1 MLKIK
6 PIRIADLVSLRYAL
20 QKAIELEHATIP
32 PYLTAYYTLHG
43 TSAGGVAARQIL
55 RSIVVEEMLHMH
67 LACNIL
73 NAIGGAPVIN
83 APDFIPNYPGP
94 LPMGIGGA
102 DGLVVGIKRYSKATV
117 QNTFMEIEE
126 PENPIHIPVKPALES
141 MGPGFETIGQ
151 FYTAIGNE
159 ITRQPNSI
167 FTGDPGLQ
175 VPGALIVK
183 DVDSALAAIATIV
196 TQGEGTPTS
205 PADSPTERA
214 HYYRFEELYKGMR
227 IVVDPSSPIGYS
239 FDPNQTI
246 VVDDTADVTQMA
258 DNPRTVDFSS
268 NWRAGQ
274 LADECDAIYTKL
286 LNALHIGFNGQPDW
300 IDGNA
305 VSVMFEFKNCIE
317 ELLQQ
322 QLADGLYAGP
332 RFLYAD
338 REPARR
344 ITGLTF

>member
-6 PIRIADLVSLRYAL
+6 PIKITDLASLQFAL

-32 PYLTAYYTLHG
+32 PYLTAYYTLRG
-43 TSAGGVAARQIL
+43 TSPGGVAARQIL
-55 RSIVVEEMLHMH
+55 HSIVIEEMLHMH

-73 NAIGGAPVIN
+73 NAIGGAPAIN
-83 APDFIPNYPGP
+83 TPNFILTYPGP

-126 PENPIHIPVKPALES
+126 PEKPIDIPVIAAFDAIEPS
-141 MGPGFETIGQ
+141 YETIGQ

-159 ITRQPNSI
+159 ITKQGNSI
-167 FTGDPGLQ
+167 FTGDPGRQ

-183 DVDSALAAIATIV
+183 DVDTALKAIATIV

-205 PADSPTERA
+205 PADSSTEYA
-214 HYYRFEELYKGMR
+214 HYYRFEELFMGMR
-227 IVVDPSSPIGYS
+227 IVVDSSSPVGYS
-239 FDPNQTI
+239 FDPKQPI
-246 VVDDTADVTQMA
+246 VVNDTTDVTQMA
-258 DNPRTVDFSS
+258 DNPRTVDMSS

-300 IDGNA
+300 INRNA
-305 VSVMFEFKNCIE
+305 VAVMFEFKNCIE

-322 QLADGLYAGP
+322 QLAGGLYAGP
-332 RFLYAD
+332 RFLY
-338 REPARR
+338 
-344 ITGLTF
+344 TGP

>member
-6 PIRIADLVSLRYAL
+6 PIKITDLASLQFAL

-32 PYLTAYYTLHG
+32 PYLTAYYTLRG
-43 TSAGGVAARQIL
+43 TSPGGVAARQIL
-55 RSIVVEEMLHMH
+55 HSIVIEEMLHMH

-73 NAIGGAPVIN
+73 NAIGGAPAIN
-83 APDFIPNYPGP
+83 TPNFIPAYPGP

-126 PENPIHIPVKPALES
+126 PEDPIHIPVMATFDAVAPTY
-141 MGPGFETIGQ
+141 ETIGQ

-159 ITRQPNSI
+159 ITKQGNSI
-167 FTGDPGLQ
+167 FTGDPGRQ

-183 DVDSALAAIATIV
+183 DVDTALKAIATIV

-205 PADSPTERA
+205 PADSSTEYA
-214 HYYRFEELYKGMR
+214 HYYRFEELFMGMR
-227 IVVDPSSPIGYS
+227 IVVDSSSPVGYS
-239 FDPNQTI
+239 FDPKQPI
-246 VVDDTADVTQMA
+246 VVNDVTDVTQMA
-258 DNPRTVDFSS
+258 DNPRTIDMSS

-300 IDGNA
+300 INRNA
-305 VSVMFEFKNCIE
+305 VAVMFEFKNCIE

-322 QLADGLYAGP
+322 QLAGGLYAGP
-332 RFLYAD
+332 RFLY
-338 REPARR
+338 
-344 ITGLTF
+344 TGP

>member
-6 PIRIADLVSLRYAL
+6 PINITDLASLQCAL
-20 QKAIELEHATIP
+20 QKAIELEHSTIP
-32 PYLTAYYTLHG
+32 PYLTAYYTLRG
-43 TSAGGVAARQIL
+43 TSAGGAEARRIL
-55 RSIVVEEMLHMH
+55 HSIIIEEMLHMQ

-83 APDFIPNYPGP
+83 APKFIPNYPGP

-126 PENPIHIPVKPALES
+126 PENPIHIPVRTLEAIAPS
-141 MGPGFETIGQ
+141 FETIGQ
-151 FYTAIGNE
+151 FYTAIGDE
-159 ITRQPNSI
+159 ITKQTNAI
-167 FTGDPGLQ
+167 FTGDPGRQ
-175 VPGALIVK
+175 VPGATIVK
-183 DVDSALAAIATIV
+183 DVESALQAIATIV

-205 PADSPTERA
+205 PADSPTEYA
-214 HYYRFEELYKGMR
+214 HYYRFEELFMGMR
-227 IVVDPSSPIGYS
+227 IVVDSSSSTGYS
-239 FDPNQTI
+239 FDPKQSI
-246 VVDDTADVTQMA
+246 LVDDLADVTQMA
-258 DNPRTVDFSS
+258 DNPRTIDLSS

-300 IDGNA
+300 IDRNS

-322 QLADGLYAGP
+322 QLADGYYAGP
-332 RFLYAD
+332 RFLYAG
-338 REPARR
+338 P
-344 ITGLTF
+344 

>member
-6 PIRIADLVSLRYAL
+6 PIKITDLASLQLAL

-32 PYLTAYYTLHG
+32 PYLTAYYTLRG
-43 TSAGGVAARQIL
+43 TSLGGKAARKIL
-55 RSIVVEEMLHMH
+55 HSIFVEEMLHMH

-83 APDFIPNYPGP
+83 APNFIPKYPGP

-126 PENPIHIPVKPALES
+126 PENPIHIPVKPEALAIA
-141 MGPGFETIGQ
+141 PTFETIGQ

-159 ITRQPNSI
+159 IKKQGNGI

-175 VPGALIVK
+175 VPGAAIVT
-183 DVDSALAAIATIV
+183 DVASALAAIATIV

-205 PADSPTERA
+205 PADSPTEYA
-214 HYYRFEELYKGMR
+214 HYYRFEELFMGMR
-227 IVVDPSSPIGYS
+227 IVIDPSSPVGYS
-239 FDPNQTI
+239 FDPKQPI
-246 VVDDTADVTQMA
+246 VIDDTADVTQMA

-274 LADECDAIYTKL
+274 LANECDAIYTKL
-286 LNALHIGFNGQPDW
+286 LNALHIGFNGQPDR
-300 IDGNA
+300 IERDA

-322 QLADGLYAGP
+322 QLASGLFAGP
-332 RFLYAD
+332 RFLYAG
-338 REPARR
+338 P
-344 ITGLTF
+344 

>member
-6 PIRIADLVSLRYAL
+6 PIKITDLASLQFAL

-32 PYLTAYYTLHG
+32 PYLTAYYTLRG
-43 TSAGGVAARQIL
+43 TSPGGAAARQIL
-55 RSIVVEEMLHMH
+55 HSIVIEEMLHMH

-73 NAIGGAPVIN
+73 NAIGGAPAIN
-83 APDFIPNYPGP
+83 TPNFIPTYPGP

-126 PENPIHIPVKPALES
+126 PENPIHIPVMATFDAIEPS
-141 MGPGFETIGQ
+141 YETIGQ

-159 ITRQPNSI
+159 ITRLGNSI
-167 FTGDPGLQ
+167 FTGDPARQ
-175 VPGALIVK
+175 VPGARIVK
-183 DVDSALAAIATIV
+183 DVATALEAIATIV

-205 PADSPTERA
+205 PADSSTEYA
-214 HYYRFEELYKGMR
+214 HYYRFEELFMGMR
-227 IVVDPSSPIGYS
+227 IVVDSSSLTGYS
-239 FDPNQTI
+239 FDPNQKI
-246 VVDDTADVTQMA
+246 VVDDVADVTQMA

-300 IDGNA
+300 INRNA
-305 VSVMFEFKNCIE
+305 VAVMFEFKNCIE

-322 QLADGLYAGP
+322 QLAGGLYAGP
-332 RFLYAD
+332 RFLYAG
-338 REPARR
+338 P
-344 ITGLTF
+344 

>member
-6 PIRIADLVSLRYAL
+6 PVKITDLASLQSAL
-20 QKAIELEHATIP
+20 QNAIELEHATIP
-32 PYLTAYYTLHG
+32 PYLTAYYTLRG
-43 TSAGGVAARQIL
+43 TTKGGAAAREIL
-55 RSIVVEEMLHMH
+55 HSILVEEMLHMH

-83 APDFIPNYPGP
+83 APGFIPNYPGS

-126 PENPIHIPVKPALES
+126 PENPIHIPVQTTAQAAIAPS
-141 MGPGFETIGQ
+141 FETIGQ

-159 ITRQPNSI
+159 IIRQRDDGI
-167 FTGDPGLQ
+167 FTGDPSRQ
-175 VPGALIVK
+175 VPGATIVE

-205 PADSPTERA
+205 PADSPTEYA
-214 HYYRFEELYKGMR
+214 HYYRFEELFMGMR
-227 IVVDPSSPIGYS
+227 IVVDPKSPTGYS
-239 FDPNQTI
+239 FDPTKKI

-286 LNALHIGFNGQPDW
+286 LNALHIGFNGEPKW
-300 IDGNA
+300 IAVNA

-322 QLADGLYAGP
+322 QLASGLYAGP
-332 RFLYAD
+332 RFLYAG
-338 REPARR
+338 P
-344 ITGLTF
+344 

>member
-6 PIRIADLVSLRYAL
+6 PIKITDLASLQFAL

-32 PYLTAYYTLHG
+32 PYLTAYYTLRG
-43 TSAGGVAARQIL
+43 TSPGGVAARQIL
-55 RSIVVEEMLHMH
+55 HSIVIEEMLHMH

-73 NAIGGAPVIN
+73 NAIGGAPAIN
-83 APDFIPNYPGP
+83 TPNFIPAYPGP

-102 DGLVVGIKRYSKATV
+102 DGLVVGIKRDSKATV

-126 PENPIHIPVKPALES
+126 PENPIHIPVKTAALEAV
-141 MGPGFETIGQ
+141 GPSYETIGQ
-151 FYTAIGNE
+151 FYTAIGAE
-159 ITRQPNSI
+159 ITKQGNSI
-167 FTGDPGLQ
+167 FTGDPGRQ
-175 VPGALIVK
+175 VPGATIVK
-183 DVDSALAAIATIV
+183 DVDSALEAIATIV

-205 PADSPTERA
+205 PADSPTEYA
-214 HYYRFEELYKGMR
+214 HYYRFEELFMGMR
-227 IVVDPSSPIGYS
+227 IVVDSSSPTGYS
-239 FDPNQTI
+239 FDPNQQI
-246 VVDDTADVTQMA
+246 VVDDVTDVTQMA
-258 DNPRTVDFSS
+258 DNPRTVDMSS

-274 LADECDAIYTKL
+274 LAHECDAIYTKL

-300 IDGNA
+300 IDRNA

-332 RFLYAD
+332 RFLYAG
-338 REPARR
+338 P
-344 ITGLTF
+344 

>member
-6 PIRIADLVSLRYAL
+6 PVKITDLASLQSAL

-32 PYLTAYYTLHG
+32 PYLTAYYTLRG
-43 TSAGGVAARQIL
+43 TSPGGVAARQIIH
-55 RSIVVEEMLHMH
+55 SIVIEEMLHMQ

-73 NAIGGAPVIN
+73 NAIGGAPLIN

-126 PENPIHIPVKPALES
+126 PENPIHIPVKTLAMEAIAPN
-141 MGPGFETIGQ
+141 FETIGQ
-151 FYTAIGNE
+151 FYTAIGKE
-159 ITRQPNSI
+159 IVRLNKDNNI
-167 FTGDPGLQ
+167 FTGDPGRQ
-175 VPGALIVK
+175 VGTTIVK
-183 DVDSALAAIATIV
+183 DVDSAMAAIGTIV

-205 PADSPTERA
+205 PADSPTGEYA
-214 HYYRFEELYKGMR
+214 HYYRFEELFMGMR
-227 IVVDPSSPIGYS
+227 IVVDPKSSVGYS
-239 FDPNQTI
+239 FDPKQPI
-246 VVDDTADVTQMA
+246 VVDDIADVTQMA

-300 IDGNA
+300 IAVNA

-322 QLADGLYAGP
+322 QLAGGLYAGP
-332 RFLYAD
+332 RFLYAG
-338 REPARR
+338 P
-344 ITGLTF
+344 

>member
-6 PIRIADLVSLRYAL
+6 PVKITDLASLQSAL

-32 PYLTAYYTLHG
+32 PYLTAYYTLRG
-43 TSAGGVAARQIL
+43 ASAGGVAARQIL
-55 RSIVVEEMLHMH
+55 RSIVMEEMLHMQ
-67 LACNIL
+67 LVCNIL
-73 NAIGGAPVIN
+73 NAIGGAPSIN
-83 APDFIPNYPGP
+83 APNFIPNYPGP

-117 QNTFMEIEE
+117 HNTFMEIEE
-126 PENPIHIPVKPALES
+126 PETPIHIPVKPMALEAIAPS
-141 MGPGFETIGQ
+141 FETIGQ

-159 ITRQPNSI
+159 IFRLNKVSNI
-167 FTGDPGLQ
+167 FIGDPARQ
-175 VPGALIVK
+175 VGATVVT

-196 TQGEGTPTS
+196 TQGEGTKSS
-205 PADSPTERA
+205 PADSPTEYA
-214 HYYRFEELYKGMR
+214 HYYRFEELFMGMR
-227 IVVDPSSPIGYS
+227 IVVDSSSPVGYS
-239 FDPNQTI
+239 FDPNQKI

-286 LNALHIGFNGQPDW
+286 LNALHIGFNGQPHW
-300 IDGNA
+300 IDRNA

-322 QLADGLYAGP
+322 QLTGGLYAGP
-332 RFLYAD
+332 RFLYAG
-338 REPARR
+338 P
-344 ITGLTF
+344 

>member
-6 PIRIADLVSLRYAL
+6 PIKITDLASLQYAL

-32 PYLTAYYTLHG
+32 PYLTAYYTLRG

-55 RSIVVEEMLHMH
+55 RSIVMEEMLHMH

-83 APDFIPNYPGP
+83 AANFIPKYPGP

-117 QNTFMEIEE
+117 HNTFMEIEE
-126 PENPIHIPVKPALES
+126 PENPIHIPVKPTTLAIAPS
-141 MGPGFETIGQ
+141 FETIGQ
-151 FYTAIGNE
+151 FYTAIGKE
-159 ITRQPNSI
+159 ITKQGSGI

-175 VPGALIVK
+175 VPGATIVT
-183 DVDSALAAIATIV
+183 DVASALTAIATIV

-205 PADSPTERA
+205 PADSPTEYA
-214 HYYRFEELYKGMR
+214 HYYRFEELFRGMR
-227 IVVDPSSPIGYS
+227 IVVDASSPVGYS
-239 FDPNQTI
+239 FDPKQPI
-246 VVDDTADVTQMA
+246 VIDDVADVTQMA

-300 IDGNA
+300 IDRNA

-322 QLADGLYAGP
+322 QLAGGLYAGP
-332 RFLYAD
+332 RFLYAG
-338 REPARR
+338 P
-344 ITGLTF
+344 

>member
-6 PIRIADLVSLRYAL
+6 PVKITDLASLQSAL
-20 QKAIELEHATIP
+20 QNAIELEHATIP
-32 PYLTAYYTLHG
+32 PYLTAYYTLRG
-43 TSAGGVAARQIL
+43 TSTGGAAAREII

-73 NAIGGAPVIN
+73 NAIGGAPLIN
-83 APDFIPNYPGP
+83 APKFIPTYPGS

-102 DGLVVGIKRYSKATV
+102 GGLVVGIKRYSKATV

-126 PENPIHIPVKPALES
+126 PENPIHIRVKTETLETIAPS
-141 MGPGFETIGQ
+141 YETIGQ

-159 ITRQPNSI
+159 ITKLNKENNI
-167 FTGDPGLQ
+167 FTGDPGRQ
-175 VPGALIVK
+175 VPGATIVR

-205 PADSPTERA
+205 PADSPTEYA
-214 HYYRFEELYKGMR
+214 HYYRFEELFMGMR
-227 IVVDPSSPIGYS
+227 IVVDPKSDTGYS
-239 FDPNQTI
+239 FDPKQKI

-300 IDGNA
+300 IDRNA

-322 QLADGLYAGP
+322 QLAGGLYAGP
-332 RFLYAD
+332 RFLYAG
-338 REPARR
+338 P
-344 ITGLTF
+344 

>member
-6 PIRIADLVSLRYAL
+6 PVKITDLASLQSAL

-32 PYLTAYYTLHG
+32 PYLTAYYTLRG

-55 RSIVVEEMLHMH
+55 HSIIIEEMLHMQ

-73 NAIGGAPVIN
+73 NAIGGAPLIN
-83 APDFIPNYPGP
+83 APNFIPNYPGP

-117 QNTFMEIEE
+117 HNTFMEIEE
-126 PENPIHIPVKPALES
+126 PENPIHIPVKTMALKAIAPS
-141 MGPGFETIGQ
+141 FETIGQ
-151 FYTAIGNE
+151 FYTAIGDE
-159 ITRQPNSI
+159 IVRLNKISNI
-167 FTGDPGLQ
+167 FTGDPGRQ
-175 VPGALIVK
+175 VGAMIVK

-196 TQGEGTPTS
+196 TQGEGTKTS
-205 PADSPTERA
+205 PADSPTEYA
-214 HYYRFEELYKGMR
+214 HYYRFEELFMGMR
-227 IVVDPSSPIGYS
+227 IVVDPKSPVGYS
-239 FDPNQTI
+239 FDPKQPI

-300 IDGNA
+300 IAVNA

-322 QLADGLYAGP
+322 QLAGGLYAGP
-332 RFLYAD
+332 RFLYAG
-338 REPARR
+338 P
-344 ITGLTF
+344 

>member
-6 PIRIADLVSLRYAL
+6 PIKISDLASLQFAL

-32 PYLTAYYTLHG
+32 PYLTAYYTLRG
-43 TSAGGVAARQIL
+43 TSAGGAAARQIL
-55 RSIVVEEMLHMH
+55 RSIFIEEMLHMH
-67 LACNIL
+67 LACNVL

-83 APDFIPNYPGP
+83 APGFIPNYPGP

-126 PENPIHIPVKPALES
+126 PENPIHIPVKPTVFDAIAPS
-141 MGPGFETIGQ
+141 FETIGE

-159 ITRQPNSI
+159 ITKQGNGI
-167 FTGDPGLQ
+167 FTGDPGRQ
-175 VPGALIVK
+175 VPGATIVR
-183 DVDSALAAIATIV
+183 DVDSALKAIATIV

-205 PADSPTERA
+205 PADSPTEYA
-214 HYYRFEELYKGMR
+214 HYYRFEELFMGMR
-227 IVVDPSSPIGYS
+227 IVVDSSSPVGYS
-239 FDPNQTI
+239 FDPRQPI
-246 VVDDTADVTQMA
+246 VIDDIADVTQMA

-300 IDGNA
+300 IDRNA

-322 QLADGLYAGP
+322 QLASGLFAGP
-332 RFLYAD
+332 RFLYAG
-338 REPARR
+338 P
-344 ITGLTF
+344 

>member
-1 MLKIK
+1 MLKITPVK
-6 PIRIADLVSLRYAL
+6 ITDLASLQLAL

-32 PYLTAYYTLHG
+32 PYLTAYYTLRG
-43 TSAGGVAARQIL
+43 TSAGGSAARQIL
-55 RSIVVEEMLHMH
+55 HSIVIEEMLHMH

-83 APDFIPNYPGP
+83 APGFIPNYPGP

-126 PENPIHIPVKPALES
+126 PENPIHIPVKKPALETLAPS
-141 MGPGFETIGQ
+141 YETIGQ

-159 ITRQPNSI
+159 ITKLNKENNI
-167 FTGDPGLQ
+167 FTGDPGRQ
-175 VPGALIVK
+175 VPGGTIVK

-205 PADSPTERA
+205 PADSPTEYA
-214 HYYRFEELYKGMR
+214 HYYRFEELFMGMR
-227 IVVDPSSPIGYS
+227 IVVDSSSPTGYS
-239 FDPNQTI
+239 FDPNQKI
-246 VVDDTADVTQMA
+246 VVDDVAGVTQMA
-258 DNPRTVDFSS
+258 DNPRTVDMSS

-300 IDGNA
+300 IDRNA

-322 QLADGLYAGP
+322 QLASGLYAGP
-332 RFLYAD
+332 RFLYAG
-338 REPARR
+338 P
-344 ITGLTF
+344 

>member
-1 MLKIK
+1 MLKIT
-6 PIRIADLVSLRYAL
+6 PIQITDLASLQLAL

-32 PYLTAYYTLHG
+32 PYLTAYYTLRG
-43 TSAGGVAARQIL
+43 TSAGGKAARQIIH
-55 RSIVVEEMLHMH
+55 SIVVEEMLHMH

-73 NAIGGAPVIN
+73 NAIGGAPLIN
-83 APDFIPNYPGP
+83 TPGFIPTYPGP

-126 PENPIHIPVKPALES
+126 PENPIHIPVKTMALES
-141 MGPGFETIGQ
+141 IAPSFETIGQ

-159 ITRQPNSI
+159 IVRLNKEGNI
-167 FTGDPGLQ
+167 FTGDPGRQ
-175 VPGALIVK
+175 VGTVIVK

-205 PADSPTERA
+205 PADSPTEYA
-214 HYYRFEELYKGMR
+214 HYYRFEELFMGMR
-227 IVVDPSSPIGYS
+227 IVVDPKSPSGYS
-239 FDPNQTI
+239 FDPNQKI
-246 VVDDTADVTQMA
+246 VVDDVTDVTQMA

-268 NWRAGQ
+268 NWRAGR

-300 IDGNA
+300 ININA

-322 QLADGLYAGP
+322 QLAGGLYAGP
-332 RFLYAD
+332 RFLYAG
-338 REPARR
+338 P
-344 ITGLTF
+344 

>member
-1 MLKIK
+1 MLKIEPVK
-6 PIRIADLVSLRYAL
+6 ITDLASLQSAL

-32 PYLTAYYTLHG
+32 PYLTAYYTLRG

-55 RSIVVEEMLHMH
+55 HSIVIEEMLHMQ

-73 NAIGGAPVIN
+73 NAIGGAPSIN
-83 APDFIPNYPGP
+83 VPNFIPNYPGP
-94 LPMGIGGA
+94 LPVGIGGA

-117 QNTFMEIEE
+117 HDTFMEIEE
-126 PENPIHIPVKPALES
+126 PENPIHIPVKPMALEAIAPS
-141 MGPGFETIGQ
+141 FETIGQ

-159 ITRQPNSI
+159 IVRLNKVSNI
-167 FTGDPGLQ
+167 FTGDPARQ
-175 VPGALIVK
+175 VGATVVT

-196 TQGEGTPTS
+196 TQGEGTKTS
-205 PADSPTERA
+205 PADSPTEYA
-214 HYYRFEELYKGMR
+214 HYYRFEQLFKGMR
-227 IVVDPSSPIGYS
+227 IVVDSSSPVGYS
-239 FDPNQTI
+239 FDPNQKI

-258 DNPRTVDFSS
+258 DNPRTVNFSS

-300 IDGNA
+300 IDRNA

-322 QLADGLYAGP
+322 QLAGGLYAGP
-332 RFLYAD
+332 RFLYAG
-338 REPARR
+338 P
-344 ITGLTF
+344 

>member
-6 PIRIADLVSLRYAL
+6 PINITDLASLQLAL

-32 PYLTAYYTLHG
+32 PYLTAYYTLRG
-43 TSAGGVAARQIL
+43 TSAGGAAARQIL
-55 RSIVVEEMLHMH
+55 HSIVIEEMLHMH

-73 NAIGGAPVIN
+73 NAIGGAPLIN
-83 APDFIPNYPGP
+83 APGFIPNYPGP

-126 PENPIHIPVKPALES
+126 PENPIHIPVKPALEAIAPS
-141 MGPGFETIGQ
+141 YETIGQ

-159 ITRQPNSI
+159 ITKLNKESNI
-167 FTGDPGLQ
+167 FTGDPGRQ
-175 VPGALIVK
+175 VPGATIVK
-183 DVDSALAAIATIV
+183 DVDSALQAIATIV

-205 PADSPTERA
+205 PADSPTEYA
-214 HYYRFEELYKGMR
+214 HYYRFEELFMGMR
-227 IVVDPSSPIGYS
+227 IVVDSKSPIGYS
-239 FDPNQTI
+239 FDPNQKI

-258 DNPRTVDFSS
+258 DNPRTVDMSS

-322 QLADGLYAGP
+322 QLAGGLYAGP
-332 RFLYAD
+332 RFLYAG
-338 REPARR
+338 P
-344 ITGLTF
+344 

>member
-6 PIRIADLVSLRYAL
+6 PIKIIDLASLQSAL

-43 TSAGGVAARQIL
+43 TSAGGAEARQIL
-55 RSIVVEEMLHMH
+55 HSIVIEEMLHMQ

-83 APDFIPNYPGP
+83 DPCFIPKYPGP

-117 QNTFMEIEE
+117 QDTFMEIEE
-126 PENPIHIPVKPALES
+126 PENPIHIPVKKAALEAIAPS
-141 MGPGFETIGQ
+141 FETIGQ

-159 ITRQPNSI
+159 IVRLNNESNI
-167 FTGDPGLQ
+167 FTGDPGRQ
-175 VPGALIVK
+175 VGTMTVK
-183 DVDSALAAIATIV
+183 DVDSALAAISTIV

-205 PADSPTERA
+205 PFDSPTEYA
-214 HYYRFEELYKGMR
+214 HYYRFEELFMGMR
-227 IVVDPSSPIGYS
+227 IVVDSSSRTGYS
-239 FDPNQTI
+239 FDPNQKI

-258 DNPRTVDFSS
+258 DNPRTVDMSS

-286 LNALHIGFNGQPDW
+286 LNALHIGFNGKPDW
-300 IDGNA
+300 IAVNA

-322 QLADGLYAGP
+322 QLAGGLYAGP
-332 RFLYAD
+332 RFLYAG
-338 REPARR
+338 P
-344 ITGLTF
+344 

>member
-1 MLKIK
+1 MLKIT
-6 PIRIADLVSLRYAL
+6 PIRITDLASLQYAL

-32 PYLTAYYTLHG
+32 PYLTAYYTLRG
-43 TSAGGVAARQIL
+43 TSKGGAAARQIL
-55 RSIVVEEMLHMH
+55 RSIVMEEMLHMH

-83 APDFIPNYPGP
+83 AANFIPKYPGP

-126 PENPIHIPVKPALES
+126 PENPIHIPVKADAFAIAPS
-141 MGPGFETIGQ
+141 FETIGQ
-151 FYTAIGNE
+151 FYAAIGKE
-159 ITRQPNSI
+159 ITKQGNSI
-167 FTGDPGLQ
+167 FTGGPGLQ
-175 VPGALIVK
+175 VPGATIVE
-183 DVDSALAAIATIV
+183 DVDSALQAIATIV

-205 PADSPTERA
+205 PADSPTEYA
-214 HYYRFEELYKGMR
+214 HYYRFEELFMGMR
-227 IVVDPSSPIGYS
+227 IVVDASSPVGYS
-239 FDPNQTI
+239 FDPKQPI
-246 VVDDTADVTQMA
+246 VVDDIADVTQMA

-274 LADECDAIYTKL
+274 LADQCDAIYTKL

-300 IDGNA
+300 IDRNA

-322 QLADGLYAGP
+322 QLAGGLYAGP
-332 RFLYAD
+332 RFLYAG
-338 REPARR
+338 P
-344 ITGLTF
+344 

>member
-1 MLKIK
+1 MLKIT
-6 PIRIADLVSLRYAL
+6 PIRIADLASLQDAL

-32 PYLTAYYTLHG
+32 PYLTAYYTLRG
-43 TSAGGVAARQIL
+43 TSAGGAAARQIL
-55 RSIVVEEMLHMH
+55 RSIVMEEMLHMH

-83 APDFIPNYPGP
+83 AANFIPKYPGP

-117 QNTFMEIEE
+117 HNTFMEIEE
-126 PENPIHIPVKPALES
+126 PENPIHIPVKKPALEAIAPS
-141 MGPGFETIGQ
+141 FETIGQ

-159 ITRQPNSI
+159 ITKQGNGI
-167 FTGDPGLQ
+167 FTGDPGRQ
-175 VPGALIVK
+175 VPGATIVT
-183 DVDSALAAIATIV
+183 DVASALAAITTIV

-205 PADSPTERA
+205 PADSPTEYA
-214 HYYRFEELYKGMR
+214 HYYRFEELFMGMR
-227 IVVDPSSPIGYS
+227 IVVDASSPVGYS
-239 FDPNQTI
+239 FDPKQPI

-300 IDGNA
+300 IDRNA
-305 VSVMFEFKNCIE
+305 VAVMFEFKNCIE

-322 QLADGLYAGP
+322 QLAGGLYAGP
-332 RFLYAD
+332 RFLY
-338 REPARR
+338 
-344 ITGLTF
+344 TGP

>member
-6 PIRIADLVSLRYAL
+6 PVKITDLASLQAAL

-32 PYLTAYYTLHG
+32 PYLTAYYTLRPNSKDG
-43 TSAGGVAARQIL
+43 AAAARTVIH
-55 RSIVVEEMLHMH
+55 SIVIEEMLHMQ

-73 NAIGGAPVIN
+73 NAIGGAPLIN
-83 APDFIPNYPGP
+83 APNFIPNYPGP

-126 PENPIHIPVKPALES
+126 PENPIHIPVKPTALEFIAPS
-141 MGPGFETIGQ
+141 FETIGQ

-159 ITRQPNSI
+159 IVRLNKESNI
-167 FTGDPGLQ
+167 FTGDPGRQ
-175 VPGALIVK
+175 VPGATIVT

-205 PADSPTERA
+205 PADSPTEYA
-214 HYYRFEELYKGMR
+214 HYYRFEELFMGMQ
-227 IVVDPSSPIGYS
+227 IVVDPNSKVGYS
-239 FDPNQTI
+239 FDPSKPI

-258 DNPRTVDFSS
+258 DNPRTVDLSS

-286 LNALHIGFNGQPDW
+286 LNALHIGFNGQPEW
-300 IDGNA
+300 IDRNA

-332 RFLYAD
+332 RFLYAG
-338 REPARR
+338 P
-344 ITGLTF
+344 

>member
-1 MLKIK
+1 MLKIT
-6 PIRIADLVSLRYAL
+6 PIKITDLASLQLAL

-32 PYLTAYYTLHG
+32 PYLTAYYTLRG
-43 TSAGGVAARQIL
+43 TSVGGKAARQII

-73 NAIGGAPVIN
+73 NAIGGAPLIN
-83 APDFIPNYPGP
+83 TPGFIPTYPGP

-126 PENPIHIPVKPALES
+126 PENPIHIPVKTELEAIAPS
-141 MGPGFETIGQ
+141 YETIGQ

-159 ITRQPNSI
+159 IVRLNKESNI
-167 FTGDPGLQ
+167 FTGDPGRQ
-175 VPGALIVK
+175 VPGATIVK
-183 DVDSALAAIATIV
+183 DVDSALQAIATIV

-205 PADSPTERA
+205 PADSPTEYA
-214 HYYRFEELYKGMR
+214 HYYRFEELFMGMR
-227 IVVDPSSPIGYS
+227 IVVDPKSPVGYS
-239 FDPNQTI
+239 FDSKQPI
-246 VVDDTADVTQMA
+246 VVDDMADVTQMA
-258 DNPRTVDFSS
+258 DNPRTVNFSS

-322 QLADGLYAGP
+322 QLAGGLYAGP
-332 RFLYAD
+332 RFLYAG
-338 REPARR
+338 P
-344 ITGLTF
+344 

>member
-1 MLKIK
+1 MLKIT
-6 PIRIADLVSLRYAL
+6 PIRITDLASLQDAL

-32 PYLTAYYTLHG
+32 PYLTAYYTLRG
-43 TSAGGVAARQIL
+43 TSAGGAAARQIL
-55 RSIVVEEMLHMH
+55 RSIVMEEMLHMH

-83 APDFIPNYPGP
+83 AANFIPKYPGP

-117 QNTFMEIEE
+117 HNTFMEIEE
-126 PENPIHIPVKPALES
+126 PENPIHIPVKKPALEAIAPS
-141 MGPGFETIGQ
+141 FETIGQ
-151 FYTAIGNE
+151 FYTAIGDE
-159 ITRQPNSI
+159 ITKQGNGI
-167 FTGDPGLQ
+167 FTGDPGRQ
-175 VPGALIVK
+175 VPGATIVK
-183 DVDSALAAIATIV
+183 DVASALAAITTIV

-205 PADSPTERA
+205 PADSPTEYA
-214 HYYRFEELYKGMR
+214 HYYRFEELFMGLR
-227 IVVDPSSPIGYS
+227 IVVDTSSPVGYS
-239 FDPNQTI
+239 FDPKQPI

-300 IDGNA
+300 IDRNA
-305 VSVMFEFKNCIE
+305 VAVMFEFKNCIE

-322 QLADGLYAGP
+322 QLAGGLYAGP
-332 RFLYAD
+332 RFLYAG
-338 REPARR
+338 P
-344 ITGLTF
+344 

>member
-1 MLKIK
+1 MLRIK
-6 PIRIADLVSLRYAL
+6 PVKITDLASLQLAL

-32 PYLTAYYTLHG
+32 PYLTAYYTLRG
-43 TSAGGVAARQIL
+43 TSPGGTAARQIIH
-55 RSIVVEEMLHMH
+55 SIVVEEMLHMQ

-83 APDFIPNYPGP
+83 APNFIPNYPGP

-126 PENPIHIPVKPALES
+126 PENPIHIPVKTLAMEAIAPS
-141 MGPGFETIGQ
+141 FETIGQ
-151 FYTAIGNE
+151 FYTAIGKE
-159 ITRQPNSI
+159 ITRLNKEGNI
-167 FTGDPGLQ
+167 FTGDPGRQ
-175 VPGALIVK
+175 VGATIVN

-196 TQGEGTPTS
+196 TQGEGTKTS
-205 PADSPTERA
+205 PADSPTEYA
-214 HYYRFEELYKGMR
+214 HYYRFEELFKGMR
-227 IVVDPSSPIGYS
+227 IVVDPKSPVGYS
-239 FDPNQTI
+239 FDPNQKI

-300 IDGNA
+300 IAVNA

-322 QLADGLYAGP
+322 QLASGLYAGP
-332 RFLYAD
+332 RFLYAG
-338 REPARR
+338 P
-344 ITGLTF
+344 

>member
-6 PIRIADLVSLRYAL
+6 PIKITDLASLQNAL
-20 QKAIELEHATIP
+20 QNAIELEHATIP
-32 PYLTAYYTLHG
+32 PYLTAYYTLRG
-43 TSAGGVAARQIL
+43 TSKGGLAARQIL
-55 RSIVVEEMLHMH
+55 HSIVMEEMLHMQ

-83 APDFIPNYPGP
+83 AANFIPKYPGP

-102 DGLVVGIKRYSKATV
+102 DGLMVGIKRYSKATV

-126 PENPIHIPVKPALES
+126 PENPIHIPVKPMALAIAPS
-141 MGPGFETIGQ
+141 FETIGQ
-151 FYTAIGNE
+151 FYAAIGNE
-159 ITRQPNSI
+159 IVRLNKQNNI
-167 FTGDPGLQ
+167 FTGDPGHQ
-175 VPGALIVK
+175 VPGATIVH
-183 DVDSALAAIATIV
+183 DVDTALAAISTIV

-205 PADSPTERA
+205 PADSPTEYA
-214 HYYRFEELYKGMR
+214 HYYRFEELFMGMQ
-227 IVVDPSSPIGYS
+227 IVIDSSSPVGYS
-239 FDPNQTI
+239 FDPTQPI
-246 VVDDTADVTQMA
+246 VVDDVADVTQMA

-300 IDGNA
+300 IDRNA

-322 QLADGLYAGP
+322 QLAGGLYAGP
-332 RFLYAD
+332 RFLYAG
-338 REPARR
+338 P
-344 ITGLTF
+344 

>member
-6 PIRIADLVSLRYAL
+6 PTNITDLASLRCAL
-20 QKAIELEHATIP
+20 QNAIELEHSTMP
-32 PYLTAYYTLHG
+32 PYLTAYYTLRG
-43 TSAGGVAARQIL
+43 TSAGGAEARRIL
-55 RSIVVEEMLHMH
+55 HSIIIEEMLHMQ

-83 APDFIPNYPGP
+83 APKFIPNYPGP

-126 PENPIHIPVKPALES
+126 PENPIHIPVKTPKLEAIAPS
-141 MGPGFETIGQ
+141 FETIGQ
-151 FYTAIGNE
+151 FYTAIGDE
-159 ITRQPNSI
+159 ITKQTNTI
-167 FTGDPGLQ
+167 FTGDPGRQ
-175 VPGALIVK
+175 VPGATIVK
-183 DVDSALAAIATIV
+183 DVDSALQAIATIV

-205 PADSPTERA
+205 PTDSSTEYA
-214 HYYRFEELYKGMR
+214 HYYRFEELFMGMR
-227 IVVDPSSPIGYS
+227 IVVDPSSSTGYS
-239 FDPNQTI
+239 FDPKQSI
-246 VVDDTADVTQMA
+246 VVDDLADVTQMA
-258 DNPRTVDFSS
+258 DNPRTIDMSS

-274 LADECDAIYTKL
+274 LANECDAIYTKL

-300 IDGNA
+300 IDRNA

-322 QLADGLYAGP
+322 QLADGFYAGP
-332 RFLYAD
+332 RFLYAG
-338 REPARR
+338 P
-344 ITGLTF
+344 